1 MLLFETQ
8 EKFGL
13 SSTDRVLIQ
22 TNQLYGRIVT
32 TVCQRCHPHRKRFIF
47 HSHDCHTKG
56 VKNALFFNL
65 TAPPAMHQCDIHPD
79 DLPTNT
85 SANEHFQNVVERAIS
100 RRGLLKMGTGA
111 AAASFLAGCA
121 SFADSS
127 APTKGPLLGF
137 KAVPA
142 STADTVTVAEGY
154 TATPFVPW
162 GTPLFSSGAG
172 SHWKGDGSESAAD
185 QARQVGDNHDGI
197 HFFPMAGNANQEG
210 LLVMNHEYTTPL
222 KGGLYL
228 TLFGLPAAPAN
239 SLERVNKAINAW
251 GCSVIHIRKNPSGQ
265 WAVVLDSKY
274 NRRLTSA
281 SPMELTGPAAGDALL
296 QTRADASGRHVLGT
310 INNCGNGF
318 TPWGTYL
325 TCEENFNNN
334 FGTTIEP
341 KVDGRSPA
349 QKRYGITAGT
359 SEYGWEAQHER
370 FDYKK
375 EPNESNRFGWIVEI
389 DPFDPSSTPK
399 KRTALGRFKHESAAW
414 TLTKDQRVVVYM
426 GDDQA
431 NDYVYKFVSDK
442 AYVKGDVAG
451 NRDLLDAGKLY
462 VARFDNGA
470 AQGDFMGTGEWL
482 LLDKSNP
489 VLQADASFPNQAAV
503 LVHARLAADK
513 LGATPMDRP
522 EWVSVHPG
530 AGEVYGTMTN
540 HSSRSTTDDANPR
553 AKNVYGQ
560 IVRWREAT
568 GDAAATRFEWD
579 LFVLAGNPGVHPGTP
594 KAGSTNITAH
604 NTFNSPDGLAFD
616 AAGRLWIQ
624 TDGNYSN
631 SGDFAGQ
638 GNNSMLCADPKTREI
653 RRFLVGPKEC
663 EVTGITFTPDHK
675 TMFVN
680 IQHPGETG
688 KGQSHWPEGGNA
700 MPRSATVII
709 TKNDGGVIGS

>member
-1 MLLFETQ
+1 MTP
-8 EKFGL
+8 K
-13 SSTDRVLIQ
+13 
-22 TNQLYGRIVT
+22 
-32 TVCQRCHPHRKRFIF
+32 
-47 HSHDCHTKG
+47 
-56 VKNALFFNL
+56 
-65 TAPPAMHQCDIHPD
+65 DICPD

-85 SANEHFQNVVERAIS
+85 SGNEHFQRVVQRAIS
-100 RRGLLKMGTGA
+100 RRSLLKMGGGT
-111 AAASFLAGCA
+111 AAASFLAGCTNFGQLA
-121 SFADSS
+121 GL
-127 APTKGPLLGF
+127 TGPLLGF
-137 KAVPA
+137 KAIPA

-172 SHWKGDGSESAAD
+172 STWKGDGSETSAD

-197 HFFPMAGNANQEG
+197 HFFPIDGRSSSEG

-228 TLFGLPAAPAN
+228 TLFGLPSSPAN
-239 SLERVNKAINAW
+239 TLDRVNKAINAW
-251 GCSVIHIRKNPSGQ
+251 GCSVIHIRKNASGQ

-274 NRRLTSA
+274 NRRITSA

-296 QTRADASGRHVLGT
+296 KTHADASGRQVLGT

-349 QKRYGITAGT
+349 QKRYGITPGG
-359 SEYGWEAQHER
+359 SEYGWETQHER

-389 DPFDPSSTPK
+389 DPFNPMSTPK

-414 TLTKDQRVVVYM
+414 NFTKDKRVVVYM

-442 AYVKGDVAG
+442 PYIPDNATH
-451 NRDLLDAGKLY
+451 NSTLLDSGKLY
-462 VARFDNGA
+462 VARFDNGNA
-470 AQGDFMGTGEWL
+470 TGDFMGDGEWL
-482 LLDKSNP
+482 LLDKQANP
-489 VLQADASFPNQAAV
+489 VLRADPSFPNQAAV

-530 AGEVYGTMTN
+530 TGEVYGTMTN
-540 HSSRSTTDDANPR
+540 NSARTATDDANPR
-553 AKNVYGQ
+553 EKNVYGQ
-560 IVRWREAT
+560 IVRWREAG
-568 GDAAATRFEWD
+568 GDAAATRFMWD
-579 LFVLAGNPGVHPGTP
+579 LFVLAGNPGVPAHKGTL
-594 KAGSTNITAH
+594 KAGSANVTTD

-663 EVTGITFTPDHK
+663 EVTGIAFTPDHK
-675 TMFVN
+675 TMFLN

-688 KGQSHWPEGGNA
+688 KGASHWPDGGNA
-700 MPRSATVII
+700 LPRSATVII

>member
-1 MLLFETQ
+1 MNSQ
-8 EKFGL
+8 
-13 SSTDRVLIQ
+13 
-22 TNQLYGRIVT
+22 
-32 TVCQRCHPHRKRFIF
+32 
-47 HSHDCHTKG
+47 
-56 VKNALFFNL
+56 
-65 TAPPAMHQCDIHPD
+65 DICPD

-85 SANEHFQNVVERAIS
+85 SGNEHFQRVVQRAIS
-100 RRGLLKMGTGA
+100 RRGLLKMGGGT

-121 SFADSS
+121 NFGQLTGLAGL
-127 APTKGPLLGF
+127 TGPLLGF
-137 KAVPA
+137 KAVAA

-172 SHWKGDGSESAAD
+172 STWKGDGSETSAD

-197 HFFPMAGNANQEG
+197 HFFPIDGHSSSEG

-239 SLERVNKAINAW
+239 TLDRVNKAINAW
-251 GCSVIHIRKNPSGQ
+251 GCSVIHIRKNASGQ

-274 NRRLTSA
+274 NRRITSA

-296 QTRADASGRHVLGT
+296 QTRADASGRQVLGT

-349 QKRYGITAGT
+349 QKRYGITPGG
-359 SEYGWEAQHER
+359 SEYGWETQHDR

-389 DPFDPSSTPK
+389 DPFNPMSIPK

-414 TLTKDQRVVVYM
+414 NFTKDKRVVVYM

-442 AYVKGDVAG
+442 PYIPDNAAH
-451 NRDLLDAGKLY
+451 NSTLLDSGNLY
-462 VARFDNGA
+462 VARFHNGNA
-470 AQGDFMGTGEWL
+470 TGDFMGDGEWL
-482 LLDKSNP
+482 LLDKQANP
-489 VLQADASFPNQAAV
+489 ILRADPSFPNQAAV

-530 AGEVYGTMTN
+530 TGEVYGTMTN
-540 HSSRSTTDDANPR
+540 NSARTATDDANPR
-553 AKNVYGQ
+553 EKNVYGQ
-560 IVRWREAT
+560 IVRWREAG
-568 GDAAATRFEWD
+568 GDAAATRFMWD
-579 LFVLAGNPGVHPGTP
+579 LFVLAGNPGVPAHKGTL
-594 KAGSTNITAH
+594 KAGSANITAD

-663 EVTGITFTPDHK
+663 EVTGIAFTPDHK

-688 KGQSHWPEGGNA
+688 KGASHWPDGGNA
-700 MPRSATVII
+700 LPRSATVII

>member
-1 MLLFETQ
+1 
-8 EKFGL
+8 
-13 SSTDRVLIQ
+13 
-22 TNQLYGRIVT
+22 
-32 TVCQRCHPHRKRFIF
+32 
-47 HSHDCHTKG
+47 
-56 VKNALFFNL
+56 
-65 TAPPAMHQCDIHPD
+65 MHHHDIHPD

-85 SANEHFQNVVERAIS
+85 SSNEHFQTVVQRAIS
-100 RRGLLKMGTGA
+100 RRGLLKMGGSA
-111 AAASFLAGCA
+111 AAAGFLAGPLAGCA
-121 SFADSS
+121 SLGAST
-127 APTKGPLLGF
+127 APLLGF
-137 KAVPA
+137 KPVAA

-172 SHWKGDGSESAAD
+172 ASWKGDGSESAAD

-197 HFFPMAGNANQEG
+197 HFFPIDGHSSNEG

-239 SLERVNKAINAW
+239 TLDRVNKAINAW
-251 GCSVIHIRKNPSGQ
+251 GCSVIHIRKNLSGQ
-265 WAVVLDSKY
+265 WAVVIDSKY

-281 SPMELTGPAAGDALL
+281 SPMVLTGPAAGDALL

-334 FGTTIEP
+334 FGTTLEP
-341 KVDGRSPA
+341 KVDTRTLA

-359 SEYGWEAQHER
+359 SEYGWETQHER

-389 DPFDPSSTPK
+389 DPFEPTSAPK

-414 TLTKDQRVVVYM
+414 TFTKDQRVVVYM

-442 AYVKGDVAG
+442 PFVKGDKAG
-451 NRDLLDAGKLY
+451 NSSLLDAGKLY
-462 VARFDNGA
+462 VARFDNGTA
-470 AQGDFMGTGEWL
+470 TGDFMGTGEWL
-482 LLDKSNP
+482 LLDKQANP
-489 VLQADASFPNQAAV
+489 VLKADASFPNQAAV

-513 LGATPMDRP
+513 LGATKMDRP
-522 EWVSVHPG
+522 EWVTVHPTT
-530 AGEVYGTMTN
+530 GEVYGTMTN
-540 HSSRSTTDDANPR
+540 NIARTVTDDANPR
-553 AKNVYGQ
+553 EKNVYGQ
-560 IVRWREAT
+560 IVRWREA
-568 GDAAATRFEWD
+568 GSDAAAMRFEWD
-579 LFVLAGNPGVHPGTP
+579 IFVLAGNPTVAGHPGTL
-594 KAGSTNITAH
+594 KAGSANINAA

-616 AAGRLWIQ
+616 TAGRLWIQ

-680 IQHPGETG
+680 IQHPGEGG
-688 KGQSHWPEGGNA
+688 KGASHWPEGGHA
-700 MPRSATVII
+700 LPRSATVVI
-709 TKNDGGVIGS
+709 TKDDGGVIGT